1 MDGIKKM
8 KRKSIT
14 LLAQIALATTFLY
27 LTFQKTQFHELS
39 NTLKNINYFILLSAL
54 IPQLTAVYIFALREK
69 YLLTRLHTFKT
80 RDLVKGVFISI
91 VGNNTLPF
99 RAGEFLK
106 TYYWSKLSK
115 LSYLTLFSI
124 TFIERIVDLCI
135 LISLF
140 FCASKTIFNEM
151 GIHTAFVGIFL
162 MLSLSP
168 IAISVCCNT
177 IIQKKLNEKEM
188 ITNKIGK
195 HFVRYIQKMNA
206 GIQAVRS
213 IKEMVIVIFL
223 SIVYWTLNLST
234 LMLMLHSFHFTF
246 TLSQSIIILLATTL
260 GIAIPSAPGYI
271 GTLDYFTK
279 TVLVLY
285 GVNHSTAASFA
296 IVSHIVT
303 FIPITLIGLLFTY
316 STINQLIKNKQRVT
330 CSEKLAEA

>member
-1 MDGIKKM
+1 M
-8 KRKSIT
+8 KRKAIAFSI
-14 LLAQIALATTFLY
+14 QIAMAAIFLY
-27 LTFQKTQFHELS
+27 LTFQHTQFHELG
-39 NTLKNINYFILLSAL
+39 NTLKNINYFILVSAL
-54 IPQLTAVYIFALREK
+54 IPQLSAVYILALREK
-69 YLLTRLHTFKT
+69 YLLMKLHAFKT
-80 RDLVKGVFISI
+80 NDLIKGAFISI
-91 VGNNTLPF
+91 IGNNTLPF

-106 TYYWSKLSK
+106 TYYWSKLSR
-115 LSYLTLFSI
+115 LPYLTLFSI
-124 TFIERIVDLCI
+124 AFIERILDLCI
-135 LISLF
+135 LILLF

-151 GIHTAFVGIFL
+151 GIHTAFVGILL

-168 IAISVCCNT
+168 IAISVCCNS

-213 IKEMVIVIFL
+213 IKEMIIVIFL

-285 GVNHSTAASFA
+285 DVNHSTAASFA
-296 IVSHIVT
+296 IMSHIVT

-316 STINQLIKNKQRVT
+316 STINQLIKNKRQINGD
-330 CSEKLAEA
+330 EKLAEAI